1 MSIGL
6 ILQVLLVLLKFPK
19 ELSAFVRLLEKS
31 PEQKRQEIQAQVSAW
46 MKESAESERPK
57 WNV

>member
-6 ILQVLLVLLKFPK
+6 ILQVLLALLKFPK